1 MPWLAKNK
9 FPSTSFLC
17 PPGVL
22 PLTYFHFIR
31 NVMGDPGIKITA
43 EFFSIGAGL
52 PSNTKAWLC
61 KLLSDGFLLLKN
73 NGRHLKY

>member
-1 MPWLAKNK
+1 
-9 FPSTSFLC
+9 
-17 PPGVL
+17 
-22 PLTYFHFIR
+22 
-31 NVMGDPGIKITA
+31 MGDPGIKITA